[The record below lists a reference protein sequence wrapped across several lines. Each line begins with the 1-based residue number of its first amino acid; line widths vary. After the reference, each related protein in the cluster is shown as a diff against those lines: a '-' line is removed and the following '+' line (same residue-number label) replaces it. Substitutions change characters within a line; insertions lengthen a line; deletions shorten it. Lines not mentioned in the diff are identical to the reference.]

1 LSFAGVSLAS
11 VVVADLPRLVK
22 AANVEENQD
31 LMEDF
36 SVEASAGAAGS
47 VPPLRGV
54 PEVARLSDDR
64 RGRAD
69 SPTLL
74 RYQQR
79 WPVE

>member
-11 VVVADLPRLVK
+11 VFVADLPRLVK